1 MILSNV
7 LKKGSSTISQ
17 IKTDL
22 GLEMK
27 DIRYHTLR
35 LAQMRK
41 LSMVVGEEEPIFS
54 PYIEE

>member
-1 MILSNV
+1 MFINS
-7 LKKGSSTISQ
+7 LKI
-17 IKTDL
+17 
-22 GLEMK
+22 K

-41 LSMVVGEEEPIFS
+41 LSMVVGDEEPIFS